1 MKKDILPPPTA
12 PSPLV
17 LPVAVQRPVYKYYFI
32 IKKRNFWCY
41 KNYLQIEVDDNYI
54 YFEYSS
60 GTLQIPKTKHI
71 THVIQILNTIG
82 IKNKAMYKLY
92 VMKGEKKMSKK
103 YFYNILNIVNY
114 IFKVG
119 LIMMDVEF

>member
-1 MKKDILPPPTA
+1 
-12 PSPLV
+12 
-17 LPVAVQRPVYKYYFI
+17 
-32 IKKRNFWCY
+32 
-41 KNYLQIEVDDNYI
+41 
-54 YFEYSS
+54 
-60 GTLQIPKTKHI
+60 
-71 THVIQILNTIG
+71 
-82 IKNKAMYKLY
+82 MYKLY